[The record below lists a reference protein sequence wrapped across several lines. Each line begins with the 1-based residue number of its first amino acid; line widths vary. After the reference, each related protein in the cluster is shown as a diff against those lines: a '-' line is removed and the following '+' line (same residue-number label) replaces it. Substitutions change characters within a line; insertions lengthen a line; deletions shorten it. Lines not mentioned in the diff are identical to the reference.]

1 MIFVLKRSADLGFK
15 GWMDTIGKLAS
26 KGLKLHKYRITTKS
40 NTTYVSNKRGCRY
53 LANGNRVEVGGSG
66 VGIN

>member
-1 MIFVLKRSADLGFK
+1 
-15 GWMDTIGKLAS
+15 MDTIGKSAS

-53 LANGNRVEVGGSG
+53 LVNGNRVEVGGSG